1 MLFPQGKSSAGDF
14 EIITIVIIVIII
26 IIIIIIIITII
37 MFISSSGNP
46 LTIKKI
52 AVYAIRY
59 VT

>member
-14 EIITIVIIVIII
+14 EIITIVIIVII